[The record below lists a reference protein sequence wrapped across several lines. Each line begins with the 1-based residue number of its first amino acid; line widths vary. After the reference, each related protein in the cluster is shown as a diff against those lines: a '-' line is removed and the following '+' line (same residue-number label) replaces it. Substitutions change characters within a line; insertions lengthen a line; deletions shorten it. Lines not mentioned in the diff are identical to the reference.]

1 MTLDV
6 TTSTTGLTAI
16 VVVVVPDTPD
26 EFVATNVTIDPVV
39 SEVGVPWM
47 AELTRER
54 PGGRPVAVYEE
65 IVADVFENLV
75 SAITGIE
82 VIATLE

>member
-1 MTLDV
+1 
-6 TTSTTGLTAI
+6 
-16 VVVVVPDTPD
+16 
-26 EFVATNVTIDPVV
+26 
-39 SEVGVPWM
+39 M

>member
-1 MTLDV
+1 MV
-6 TTSTTGLTAI
+6 
-16 VVVVVPDTPD
+16 
-26 EFVATNVTIDPVV
+26 
-39 SEVGVPWM
+39 
-47 AELTRER
+47 ELTRER